1 MDSVTRHIVDLSRR
15 GLLRGATAMAALA
28 AMRPALAQRVA
39 PMPVFQSDPFPLGVA
54 SGDPWPDGVV
64 IWTRLSQD
72 PLGNGGLTPEALEL
86 RWEVAEDEGF
96 TRMAAHGTALAR
108 PELNHSLRV
117 EVTGL
122 RPAAT
127 YHYRFIAGGVASPVG
142 RTRTAPAVNT
152 RPARMRFVSAGCQHY
167 EQGLFTAWRHV
178 AAEPDLDFVF
188 HYGDYIYE
196 GPANRERSG
205 NFPAIRS
212 HNSPT
217 VETLDAYR
225 RRYALYQLD
234 ADLRAAHHVH
244 PFLVSFDDHEVDNN
258 WAAAV
263 SARVGVSPA
272 DFALRKA
279 AAFQA
284 WYEAMPLRRAQMPN
298 GPDIIAYRGIDWGTL
313 ASISVLDTRGFRDDQ
328 PCGDRV
334 QPVCEA
340 VLNPAAHVLGPAQEG
355 WLFGRLAQA
364 EAVWSI
370 LAQQVM
376 MMRRNVGGAD
386 GDDQPRY
393 DMDKWDA
400 YPAARARLLNHVRQA
415 RVPNLTVLTGDI
427 HTAWAGTLRPDYDRE
442 GPAVGVEFVA
452 TSMSSAGDGREI
464 WAGPQRALERN
475 PHIAFFNGR
484 RGYTLIEA
492 DERRMETR
500 FRAVPYVSRP
510 GAPLEDRARFMVEAG
525 RPELIRLG

>member
-1 MDSVTRHIVDLSRR
+1 MDSVARHILDLSRR
-15 GLLRGATAMAALA
+15 GLLRGATAMAAFA
-28 AMRPALAQRVA
+28 ATRPAFAQRVA
-39 PMPVFQSDPFPLGVA
+39 PMPVFRSDPFPLGVA

-64 IWTRLSQD
+64 IWTQLSQD
-72 PLGNGGLTPEALEL
+72 PLGEGGMPPAALEL

-96 TRMAAHGTALAR
+96 TRIAARGTALAK

-122 RPAAT
+122 RPSAT

-142 RTRTAPAVNT
+142 RTRTAPPPNA
-152 RPARMRFVSAGCQHY
+152 RPAGMRFISAGCQHY

-178 AAEPDLDFVF
+178 AAEPELDFVF

-196 GPANRERSG
+196 RGASVGRSG

-212 HNSPT
+212 HNSPE
-217 VETLDAYR
+217 VRTLDAYR

-234 ADLRAAHHVH
+234 PDLRAAHHAH
-244 PFLVSFDDHEVDNN
+244 PFLMSFDDHEVENN
-258 WAAAV
+258 WASTAGGRGTPPEQLV
-263 SARVGVSPA
+263 
-272 DFALRKA
+272 LRKA

-284 WYEAMPLRRAQMPN
+284 WYEAMPLRPSQVPQ
-298 GPDIIAYRGIDWGTL
+298 GPDIIAYRGFQWGTL
-313 ASISVLDTRGFRDDQ
+313 AAISVLDTRSFRDDQ
-328 PCGDRV
+328 PCDDGV
-334 QPVCEA
+334 KPACAE
-340 VLNPAAHVLGPAQEG
+340 VLDPAAHVLGPAQEA

-376 MMRRNVGGAD
+376 MMRRDVGGAD
-386 GDDQPRY
+386 AEDRPRY

-400 YPAARARLLNHVRQA
+400 YPAARARLLNHARRA

-427 HTAWAGTLRPDYDRE
+427 HTAWAGTLRPDYDRD
-442 GPAVGVEFVA
+442 GPAVGVEFVS

-464 WAGPQRALERN
+464 WAGPQRALDRN

-492 DERRMETR
+492 DERRMEAR

-525 RPELIRLG
+525 RAELIRVG